1 MSGPGAP
8 GALGAGAIRD
18 LAARHGVRPSKS
30 LGQNFLTDPNL
41 ARAIAS
47 DAGVG
52 PGDHVVEVGAGFGSL
67 TVALAATGAQVTAVE
82 FDRALI
88 PALEEVTAGI
98 PDVSLLQGDAM
109 KMDWAELTD
118 GAEWTLCAN
127 LPYNIATPLVLDI
140 LAGVPAI
147 KRFVVMVQREAGERL
162 AAQAGEERYGAVS
175 VRVAY
180 AATARLIRAVPATVF
195 WPRPTVESVVVRL
208 DRLAEPPVTV
218 DRTRLWRVIDVAFAE
233 RRKTM
238 RNALRRLGLDLETA
252 DRVLAESDVGSSQRP
267 EELALAAFAR
277 IAERIPG

>member
-1 MSGPGAP
+1 MSGP

-98 PDVSLLQGDAM
+98 RNISLVQRDAM
-109 KMDWAELTD
+109 RMDWAELT
-118 GAEWTLCAN
+118 GEAEWTLCAN
-127 LPYNIATPLVLDI
+127 LPYNIATPMVMDI

-252 DRVLAESDVGSSQRP
+252 DRLLAESDVGSSQRP